1 MMPGHPKVDLIQSPA
16 ADGKLT
22 LVAIGSSSGGLEAS
36 TRLIEQIPVGK
47 RLAVILVQHFD
58 PVHKSLMVELLH
70 GHTAMP
76 VMEAAN
82 AMRVEADHVYVIPP
96 GQYLRVAKG
105 LLVLHPA
112 PTGHGARLPFDVLL
126 NSVAEEYG
134 PDAISIVLTGNGE
147 DGSVGSSSIRA
158 HGGRTIAQDPVEAEF
173 EGMPQSAIATGHIE
187 RVATI
192 DSIAAILA
200 RTGRSA
206 PQYDAGEATVN
217 RRPDDLRPITDLIL
231 QTTGHDFTLYKQG
244 TIRRRIERRM
254 SLAGNNVTSTAAYL
268 DLLRQDET
276 EREKL
281 ASDLLINVTSFFR
294 DPKTFQYLADDVLP
308 GLIAGHSG
316 KQSLRLWTA
325 GCSSGEETYSLAIL
339 LSEAIAASGKD
350 ITLQIFASDVDPE
363 AIAFARAG
371 LYPKAIAADVSTGR
385 LAKHFTLEDGSY
397 RVSHEL
403 RGLVVF
409 SVQDILRDPP
419 FSRLDMVSCRNVLIY
434 LGPEAQARAL
444 SLFHFALRPGGL
456 LWLGSAETAGG
467 VEGRFDLIGK
477 TERLYQRVGRN
488 KPGEVSRVVS
498 APPAALDG
506 KAVQLA
512 SSSLA
517 ELCRRLVVESFAPA
531 AVLIDAQSLCVYSL
545 GPTDRYMRPAKGYPT
560 ADLLAMVPAGLRLK
574 LKSAIESVR
583 TTGKRSIG
591 PGGRTASGQSF
602 DLDVRAVTNPGQPL
616 LLVCFVETYRSST
629 ASTGQPD
636 KVTAPRILE
645 LERELEAAKGDLSD
659 ALHDLETTGEEQKAI
674 DEEAMSVNEEYQST
688 NEELLTSKEELQS
701 LNEELTALNG
711 QLQETLER
719 QRTTANDLQNVLYS
733 TDVATIFLDT
743 KLQIR
748 LFTPA
753 TRALFN
759 VISSDIGRPLSDLN
773 ALATDSL
780 LLSDAVAVMKSL
792 APLEREIET
801 KAGAWFVRRVLPYRA
816 HDDGVEGVVITFSDI
831 TDRRRIAQALEAA
844 ERQARTANMAK
855 SRFLAA
861 ASHDLRQPLQSLKLV
876 QGMLAKTVKDEKAKQ
891 LVARL
896 DDTVGA
902 MSGMLN
908 SLLDINQIEAGIVQ
922 ANKVAFPIDD
932 LLRRLRGEFSYIAE
946 SRRLKLRVVPSSL
959 TVFSDPRLLEQMI
972 RNLLANALKY
982 TEAGKILIGCRRQG
996 EVVRVE
1002 IWDTG
1007 IGIEKTEL
1015 KAIFEEYHQIDNDA
1029 RERNRGLGLGLS
1041 IVKRLGDLL
1050 VHPVYVHSNV
1060 GKGSVFAISVDRLG
1074 SAGKRKPAAAS
1085 SDAPLLPE
1093 PIVGTIL
1100 VIEDDPDIRQLL
1112 KIMLTDDGH
1121 TVIAVADGYE
1131 AIEHVTRHAAK
1142 PDLIVSDFN
1151 LPKGMDGVE
1160 AIADLRGLLHR
1171 QVPAIMLTGDISTDA
1186 LAHIGLQDCV
1196 HFTKPVRALELA
1208 SAIERLLRQSAVTQA
1223 DVSAAVPPPDAAHPV
1238 VYVVDDDPIVRGDI
1252 RQALELDG
1260 MLVEDFASA
1269 ELFLAG
1275 YRSNGL
1281 ACLLVDAYLPGMDG
1295 IELLESLRSRGE
1307 QIPTILI
1314 TGASD
1319 VSIAVA
1325 SMKAGA
1331 LDFIEKPVGA
1341 ADLLAAIRRA
1351 FEQAKDNSTRTAWH
1365 DEAVAQISGLTKRQR
1380 EIMDLVLAG
1389 NPNKNI
1395 AADLGLSQRTVEN
1408 HRAAIMLKTGAK
1420 SLPALARLAIAAS
1433 RDSST
1438 KSVTQ
1443 GPPKP

>member
-1 MMPGHPKVDLIQSPA
+1 MMQGAPKLDIIQRPASGHI
-16 ADGKLT
+16 T
-22 LVAIGSSSGGLEAS
+22 LVAIGSSSGGLDAS
-36 TRLIEQIPVGK
+36 TRLVEGLPVGEG
-47 RLAVILVQHFD
+47 LAVILVQHFD
-58 PVHKSLMVELLH
+58 PDHKSLLVELLRR
-70 GHTAMP
+70 HTAMT
-76 VMEAAN
+76 VIEAAD
-82 AMRVEADHVYVIPP
+82 AMRIEADHIYIIPP
-96 GQYLRVAKG
+96 GQYLTVARG
-105 LLVLHPA
+105 ALVLDPA
-112 PTGHGARLPFDVLL
+112 RTGQGARLPFDVLL
-126 NSVAEEYG
+126 KSVAEEYG
-134 PDAISIVLTGNGE
+134 PDAISVVLTGNGD
-147 DGSVGSSSIRA
+147 DGSVGSSAIKA
-158 HGGRTIAQDPVEAEF
+158 YGGRTIAQDPAEAEF
-173 EGMPQSAIATGHIE
+173 DGMPKSAIATGDIGQ
-187 RVATI
+187 VATI
-192 DSIAAILA
+192 ASMPAMLTRRVHATPRINGLTAGSA
-200 RTGRSA
+200 GR
-206 PQYDAGEATVN
+206 
-217 RRPDDLRPITDLIL
+217 DDLRPITDLLL
-231 QTTGHDFTLYKQG
+231 QETGHDFTLYKQG

-254 SLAGNNVTSTAAYL
+254 LLAVEKASSTSTYL
-268 DLLRQDET
+268 SLLRRNEA
-276 EREKL
+276 ERNLL
-281 ASDLLINVTSFFR
+281 ANDLLINVTSFFR
-294 DPKTFQYLADDVLP
+294 DPKTFQHLADDVLP
-308 GLIAGHSG
+308 NLIADHPGE
-316 KQSLRLWTA
+316 QSLRLWTA
-325 GCSSGEETYSLAIL
+325 GCSSGEEAYTLAIL

-371 LYPKAIAADVSTGR
+371 VYPKSIATDVSASR
-385 LAKHFTLEDGSY
+385 LAKFFTLEDGGY
-397 RVSHEL
+397 RVSNEL

-456 LWLGSAETAGG
+456 LLLGSAETAGG

-477 TERLYQRVGRN
+477 TERLYRRIGRN
-488 KPGEVSRVVS
+488 KPGEVVRVVN
-498 APPAALDG
+498 APPAAPVDA
-506 KAVQLA
+506 KAIQPAV
-512 SSSLA
+512 SLA
-517 ELCRRLVVESFAPA
+517 DLCRHLVVESFAPA
-531 AVLIDAQSLCVYSL
+531 AVLIDAQNLCLYSL

-574 LKSAIESVR
+574 IKNAIESVR
-583 TTGKRSIG
+583 KTGKRSIG
-591 PGGRTASGQSF
+591 PGGRTASEQSF
-602 DLDVRAVTNPGQPL
+602 DLDVRTVTNAGQQL
-616 LLVCFVETYRSST
+616 LLVCFVETHR
-629 ASTGQPD
+629 ASTTGSHTQD
-636 KVTAPRILE
+636 KVSADRVRE
-645 LERELEAAKGDLSD
+645 LERELEATKGDLRD
-659 ALHDLETTGEEQKAI
+659 TLHDLEATGEEQRAI

-719 QRTTANDLQNVLYS
+719 QRTTGNDLQNVLYS
-733 TDVATIFLDT
+733 TDVATIFLDR

-748 LFTPA
+748 FFTPA

-759 VISSDIGRPLSDLN
+759 VIPSDIGRPLSDLN
-773 ALATDSL
+773 ALATDTL

-801 KAGAWFVRRVLPYRA
+801 KAGAWFIRRVLPYRA
-816 HDDGVEGVVITFSDI
+816 HDNGVEGVVITFSDI

-876 QGMLAKTVKDEKAKQ
+876 QGMLAKTVKDDKAKQ

-982 TEAGKILIGCRRQG
+982 TETGRILMGCRRRG
-996 EVVRVE
+996 EIVQVE

-1007 IGIEKTEL
+1007 IGIAKAEL

-1050 VHPVYVHSNV
+1050 AHPVNVRSQV
-1060 GKGSVFAISVDRLG
+1060 GKGSVFAISV
-1074 SAGKRKPAAAS
+1074 KRSGRIGELQDPAS
-1085 SDAPLLPE
+1085 SVDSSLRSAPVL
-1093 PIVGTIL
+1093 GTIL
-1100 VIEDDPDIRQLL
+1100 VIEDDPDIRHLL
-1112 KIMLTDDGH
+1112 EVMLTDDGH
-1121 TVIAVADGYE
+1121 KVIAVSDGHE

-1142 PDLIVSDFN
+1142 PDLIISDFN

-1160 AIADLRGLLHR
+1160 AIADLRGLLHA

-1186 LAHIGLQDCV
+1186 LTQIGLQDCL
-1196 HFTKPVRALELA
+1196 HFTKPVRAPELA
-1208 SAIERLLRQSAVTQA
+1208 SAIDRLLRRPVVPPAE
-1223 DVSAAVPPPDAAHPV
+1223 VSAPVSRPGAAPPV
-1238 VYVVDDDPIVRGDI
+1238 VYVVDDDPVVRGDI

-1260 MLVEDFASA
+1260 LFVEDFASA
-1269 ELFLAG
+1269 ELFLAA
-1275 YRSNGL
+1275 YRPDGL
-1281 ACLLVDAYLPGMDG
+1281 GCLLVDAYLPGMDG
-1295 IELLESLRSRGE
+1295 IELLELLRRRGE
-1307 QIPTILI
+1307 RIPTIMI

-1325 SMKAGA
+1325 TMKAGA
-1331 LDFIEKPVGA
+1331 LDFIEKPVGTE
-1341 ADLLAAIRRA
+1341 DLLAAIGRA
-1351 FEQAKDNSTRTAWH
+1351 FDQARDNSTRTAWH
-1365 DEAVAQISGLTKRQR
+1365 DGAVAQISGLTKRQR
-1380 EIMDLVLAG
+1380 QIMDLVLAG
-1389 NPNKNI
+1389 HPNKNI

-1433 RDSST
+1433 PDSSANAI
-1438 KSVTQ
+1438 
-1443 GPPKP
+1443 PPSPPNT

>member
-1 MMPGHPKVDLIQSPA
+1 MAVIEA
-16 ADGKLT
+16 AD
-22 LVAIGSSSGGLEAS
+22 
-36 TRLIEQIPVGK
+36 
-47 RLAVILVQHFD
+47 
-58 PVHKSLMVELLH
+58 
-70 GHTAMP
+70 
-76 VMEAAN
+76 
-82 AMRVEADHVYVIPP
+82 AMRIQADHIYVIPP
-96 GQYLRVAKG
+96 GQYLTVAKG
-105 LLVLHPA
+105 LLVVRPA
-112 PTGHGARLPFDVLL
+112 PAGQGARLPFDVLL
-126 NSVAEEYG
+126 NSVAGEYG
-134 PDAISIVLTGNGE
+134 RDAISIVLTGNGD
-147 DGSVGSSSIRA
+147 DGSVGSSAIKA
-158 HGGRTIAQDPVEAEF
+158 YGGRTIAQDPVEAEF
-173 EGMPQSAIATGHIE
+173 DGMPQSAIATGDIE
-187 RVATI
+187 RIAPLA
-192 DSIAAILA
+192 SIGAMLTRRA
-200 RTGRSA
+200 RSKPGSDVGGTPADLGL
-206 PQYDAGEATVN
+206 N
-217 RRPDDLRPITDLIL
+217 DLRQITDLL
-231 QTTGHDFTLYKQG
+231 LKETGHDFTLYKQG

-254 SLAGNNVTSTAAYL
+254 SLAGDDVPSTSAYL
-268 DLLRQDET
+268 ELLRGDAT
-276 EREKL
+276 ERMQL

-294 DPKTFQYLADDVLP
+294 DQKTFQHLADHVLP
-308 GLIAGHSG
+308 DLIAGHKG

-325 GCSSGEETYSLAIL
+325 GCSTGEETYTLAIL
-339 LSEAIAASGKD
+339 LSEAIAASGED
-350 ITLQIFASDVDPE
+350 VTVQIFASDVDPD

-371 LYPKAIAADVSTGR
+371 LYPKSIAAQVSEGR
-385 LAKHFTLEDGSY
+385 LAKHFSTEDGSY
-397 RVSHEL
+397 RVSNEL

-434 LGPEAQARAL
+434 LGPEAQTKAL

-456 LWLGSAETAGG
+456 LLLGSAETAGG
-467 VEGRFDLIGK
+467 AEGRFELIGK
-477 TERLYQRVGRN
+477 TERLYRRIGRN
-488 KPGEVSRVVS
+488 RPGEITRVMNA
-498 APPAALDG
+498 AP
-506 KAVQLA
+506 A
-512 SSSLA
+512 SSIEDKAAQPVAGSLA
-517 ELCRRLVVESFAPA
+517 ELCRRLVVESFSPA
-531 AVLIDAQSLCVYSL
+531 AVLIDPQNLCVYSL

-574 LKSAIESVR
+574 LKTVIEIVR
-583 TTGKRSIG
+583 KTSKRSIG
-591 PGGRTASGQSF
+591 PGGRTASGQTF
-602 DLDVRAVTNPGQPL
+602 DLDVRAVANAGQPL
-616 LLVCFVETYRSST
+616 LLVCFVETHRGS
-629 ASTGQPD
+629 ATGSDTRD
-636 KVTAPRILE
+636 KANAPRVLE
-645 LERELEAAKGDLSD
+645 LERELEVAKGDLSD

-748 LFTPA
+748 FFTPA
-753 TRALFN
+753 TRAVFN
-759 VISSDIGRPLSDLN
+759 VIPSDIGRPLSDLN

-780 LLSDAVAVMKSL
+780 LLSDALAVMKSL

-816 HDDGVEGVVITFSDI
+816 HDDGVEGVVITFSNI
-831 TDRRRIAQALEAA
+831 TERRHIAQALEAA

-908 SLLDINQIEAGIVQ
+908 SLLDINQIEAGVVQ

-932 LLRRLRGEFSYIAE
+932 LLRRLKGEFSYVAQ
-946 SRRLKLRVVPSSL
+946 SRHLKLRVVPSSL
-959 TVFSDPRLLEQMI
+959 MVFSDSGLLEQMV

-982 TEAGKILIGCRRQG
+982 TEAGKILIGCRRRGDSVQI
-996 EVVRVE
+996 E

-1007 IGIEKTEL
+1007 IGIAKAEL
-1015 KAIFEEYHQIDNDA
+1015 KAIFDEYHQIDNDA

-1041 IVKRLGDLL
+1041 IVKRLGELL
-1050 VHPVYVHSNV
+1050 VHPVDVRSQV
-1060 GKGSVFAISVDRLG
+1060 GKGSVFSISVERSG
-1074 SAGKRKPAAAS
+1074 PTMERKAIISSADTSSPPA
-1085 SDAPLLPE
+1085 

-1100 VIEDDPDIRQLL
+1100 VIEDDPDIRRLL
-1112 KIMLTDDGH
+1112 EIMLTDDGH
-1121 TVIAVADGYE
+1121 TVVAVADGHA
-1131 AIEHVTRHAAK
+1131 AIEQVTRRSAK
-1142 PDLIVSDFN
+1142 PDLIISDFN

-1196 HFTKPVRALELA
+1196 HFTKPIRAFEL
-1208 SAIERLLRQSAVTQA
+1208 SNAIERLLSRPVPAQVAASAMPA
-1223 DVSAAVPPPDAAHPV
+1223 DLARPV
-1238 VYVVDDDPIVRGDI
+1238 VYVIDDDPIVLGAI
-1252 RQALELDG
+1252 RQVLEMDG
-1260 MLVEDFASA
+1260 MYVESFSSA
-1269 ELFLAG
+1269 EPFLAAHRPAG
-1275 YRSNGL
+1275 I
-1281 ACLLVDAYLPGMDG
+1281 ACLLVDAYLPGMGG
-1295 IELLESLRSRGE
+1295 IALLELLRRRGE
-1307 QIPTILI
+1307 QIPTIMI

-1341 ADLLAAIRRA
+1341 EDLLAAIGRA
-1351 FEQAKDNSTRTAWH
+1351 FEQSKDNSTRTAWH
-1365 DEAVAQISGLTKRQR
+1365 DGAIAQISGLTTRQR

-1389 NPNKNI
+1389 HPNKNI

-1408 HRAAIMLKTGAK
+1408 HRAAIMSKTGAK

-1433 RDSST
+1433 PNSSAKRGT
-1438 KSVTQ
+1438 EDL
-1443 GPPKP
+1443 PKIQA